1 MARRKRR
8 VQKKKVKRRQKGGSL
23 MMAGMQNNSLL
34 GNILKGIPIMAM
46 KAALAIKEHSDKKK
60 E

>member
-1 MARRKRR
+1 MARRKR
-8 VQKKKVKRRQKGGSL
+8 VQKKRVKRRQRGGSL
-23 MMAGMQNNSLL
+23 MMMSGMQNSLL